1 MKRRTA
7 RECALQLLFQYDF
20 TRRIP
25 DRRDLEEFWCI
36 RREEDESVRSFT
48 EEIFSGTIN
57 HLTEIDKIIA
67 NFTEHW
73 SLERMAAVDR
83 NILRLATYEL
93 LYRPDI
99 PVKVT
104 INEAIEIAKKYSSG
118 ESPSFINGILDR
130 IAKEVVL
137 KRSEDDTVKKS

>member
-20 TRRIP
+20 THKIP
-25 DRRDLEEFWCI
+25 DKRELAEFWSI
-36 RREEDESVRSFT
+36 RNEPEDIRNFS
-48 EEIFSGTIN
+48 EEIFFGTLRHID
-57 HLTEIDKIIA
+57 EIDRVIGRIA
-67 NFTEHW
+67 EHW
-73 SLERMAAVDR
+73 HLERMAAVDR

-99 PVKVT
+99 PVRVA
-104 INEAIEIAKKYSSG
+104 INEAIEIAKKYSSE

-130 IAKEVVL
+130 VAKVVTGQRTEENLL
-137 KRSEDDTVKKS
+137 KRP